1 MSTKIQSNTLST
13 GLAMFSMFFGAG
25 NIVFPLAMGQYAQN
39 QNIYAILGLLIT
51 AVGVPFL
58 GLVAMT
64 LYDGNYKDFFHK
76 IGKTP
81 GFLVALF
88 IMLLIGP
95 FGAMPR
101 VIAFSHSTAKMFMGD
116 ISLPIFSGISCMI
129 IYLMT
134 YKRSR
139 ILDILGYFLTP
150 VLLISL
156 AILVVKGLMSGDTTG
171 SSGVPN
177 VDVFFKG
184 LWEGYNTMDLLATF
198 FFSSV
203 VILCLKKELPPKN
216 QQDFKQLVKMTLK
229 ASCIGAFLLAVVYI
243 GISFVAARHSEF
255 LKTFPTEEMLGQLS
269 LEMLGPYA
277 GIIAV
282 VAVALAC
289 LTTAIALAAVFAEYI
304 HEDITDYKVS
314 YHTALIFTLISAFL
328 MSTLN
333 FSGIMSFLAPI
344 LTFIYPSLIV
354 LAFVSILSKLYNFPY
369 IKAPVFATFAATVIL
384 EGYPIVMGLLK

>member
-1 MSTKIQSNTLST
+1 MSTRIKSNTLST

-25 NIVFPLAMGQYAQN
+25 NIVFPLALGQQAQS
-39 QNIYAILGLLIT
+39 QNFYAIAGFLIT

-58 GLVAMT
+58 GLVAMA
-64 LYDGNYKDFFHK
+64 LYDGNYKVFFNK
-76 IGKTP
+76 IGKIP

-101 VIAFSHSTAKMFMGD
+101 VIAFAHSTTKTFIG
-116 ISLPIFSGISCMI
+116 SGLNLPAFSAIACLIIF
-129 IYLMT
+129 LMT

-156 AILVVKGLMSGDTTG
+156 FIMVIKGLTAETLSEVSENSIST
-171 SSGVPN
+171 
-177 VDVFFKG
+177 VFFNG

-203 VILCLKKELPPKN
+203 VILCLKKELHPEN
-216 QQDFKQLVKMTLK
+216 QNDFKKLVKMTLK
-229 ASCIGAFLLAVVYI
+229 ASCIGAFLLAIVYV
-243 GISFVAARHSEF
+243 GISYVTARNSASFESC
-255 LKTFPTEEMLGQLS
+255 PVEEMLGMLCIQI
-269 LEMLGPYA
+269 LGPKA

-282 VAVALAC
+282 IAVALAC
-289 LTTAIALAAVFAEYI
+289 LTTAIALAAVFAEFI
-304 HEDITDYKVS
+304 HEDITNYKIS
-314 YHTALIFTLISAFL
+314 YITALIFTLISAFL

-333 FSGIMSFLAPI
+333 FSGIMRFLAPI
-344 LTFIYPSLIV
+344 LSLIYPALIV
-354 LAFVSILSKLYNFPY
+354 LAFVSILNKLYRFPY
-369 IKAPVFATFAATVIL
+369 IKMPVFITFLCTL
-384 EGYPIVMGLLK
+384 TLYFFF